1 MDHVYVPLLH
11 YIWALTFIGPQAGF
25 LWVSGLCKLA
35 LRKWLCKVGIVHP
48 KPYNPAEIV
57 GRLCLEGTMAIHY
70 SSMTEDKKVA
80 TFSFSNFPTID
91 ADGNA
96 KICDLFVVYIDLET
110 KCMVEAKL
118 DNVSLTADEALIL
131 CWFNTIASN
140 HVKLHALA
148 NWGINNEAEAWKHD
162 SFVARSSLVTV
173 MYNYFG
179 YTCFGG
185 FFQGWSKLGF
195 LTDDCSPAWNTCVN
209 TGIEEGIVAHHNIRD
224 LQKHSKLVNFII
236 KTRAI
241 FMSEF
246 SKHKDSFPGIDGE
259 AFFVGT
265 VMHSLDH
272 TCMDNNLDDPMWLD
286 VNHSKFGRMAEVGRI
301 VKVGF
306 VQDVPGLIFEKRF
319 KGSKHPFYESVYRKA
334 AKIDKYMADNM
345 DTCIIK

>member
-1 MDHVYVPLLH
+1 MGSNKMSPDIIGSTKSKDTLSKKASRTNSLTPTKLRDTIEVASLTDNTTTTKKGSLSHEKAVNLDMDHVYVPLLH

-25 LWVSGLCKLA
+25 LWGSGLCKLG

-48 KPYNPAEIV
+48 EPYNPAEIV

-70 SSMTEDKKVA
+70 SSMTEDKKIA
-80 TFSFSNFPTID
+80 GFSFSNFPTI
-91 ADGNA
+91 
-96 KICDLFVVYIDLET
+96 
-110 KCMVEAKL
+110 
-118 DNVSLTADEALIL
+118 
-131 CWFNTIASN
+131 
-140 HVKLHALA
+140 
-148 NWGINNEAEAWKHD
+148 EAEAWKHD

-241 FMSEF
+241 
-246 SKHKDSFPGIDGE
+246 
-259 AFFVGT
+259 
-265 VMHSLDH
+265 
-272 TCMDNNLDDPMWLD
+272 
-286 VNHSKFGRMAEVGRI
+286 
-301 VKVGF
+301 
-306 VQDVPGLIFEKRF
+306 
-319 KGSKHPFYESVYRKA
+319 
-334 AKIDKYMADNM
+334 
-345 DTCIIK
+345 